1 MLPVIDFYFFSPTG
15 GTKKAG
21 ELFCKSIARQVNYIN
36 LTLPKNNYGGSQSD
50 VAVFAAPVYAGRIPA
65 IAAERFS
72 KMNGQGKKA
81 ITLVAYGVRGYDD
94 ALLEL
99 NDLVSA
105 AGFQIV
111 ASGALIAQ
119 HSIVKEVGTGRPDSK
134 DASAIQAFAKDVLK
148 KKKIDIE
155 ILLKKSHK
163 RMLNSVVIS
172 EYVLNYWIDKV
183 SASSLANQLCESSL
197 FDSAVMT
204 LLIGHLIDTAKAF
217 DLIDKMASLI
227 SSKTGVTIPF
237 FADCFAISFAI
248 LNESTD

>member
-36 LTLPKNNYGGSQSD
+36 LTLPKNNYGRSQSD

-119 HSIVKEVGTGRPDSK
+119 HSIVKEVGAGRPDSK
-134 DASAIQAFAKDVLK
+134 DALAIQAFGKEVLK
-148 KKKIDIE
+148 KLD
-155 ILLKKSHK
+155 S
-163 RMLNSVVIS
+163 
-172 EYVLNYWIDKV
+172 
-183 SASSLANQLCESSL
+183 SSLKEIVVPGNRPYREGMNVPFSPISLPHCIECGFCTYECPANAIKKFNGLNTNVDACILCMACVSKCPRNARAL
-197 FDSAVMT
+197 PTHLQDSMNQK
-204 LLIGHLIDTAKAF
+204 LLELKNSY
-217 DLIDKMASLI
+217 LENQ
-227 SSKTGVTIPF
+227 F
-237 FADCFAISFAI
+237 F
-248 LNESTD
+248 L

>member
-21 ELFCKSIARQVNYIN
+21 ELFCKSIARNINYID
-36 LTLPKNNYGGSQSD
+36 LTVPKSSYGESQSD

-72 KMNGQGKKA
+72 KIKGQGKKV
-81 ITLVAYGVRGYDD
+81 ITLVVYGVRGYDD

-119 HSIVKEVGTGRPDSK
+119 HSIVKEVGAGRPDSK
-134 DASAIQAFAKDVLK
+134 DAAAIQAFGKNVLQK
-148 KKKIDIE
+148 
-155 ILLKKSHK
+155 L
-163 RMLNSVVIS
+163 
-172 EYVLNYWIDKV
+172 
-183 SASSLANQLCESSL
+183 SASSLEEFVVPGNRPYREGMNVPFSPISLPHCIECGFCTYACPTNALQKFNGLKTNVDVCILCMACVTKCPRNARALPTHLQDSMNQK
-197 FDSAVMT
+197 
-204 LLIGHLIDTAKAF
+204 LLELKNSY
-217 DLIDKMASLI
+217 LENQ
-227 SSKTGVTIPF
+227 F
-237 FADCFAISFAI
+237 F
-248 LNESTD
+248 L